1 MRSRRYILILLFPLV
16 FLNASSQNYLDRY
29 LEVAAKNNPGLQS
42 RFNEYMAALEVVP
55 QVKTLPDPQVAFG
68 YFIKPVETRLGP
80 QEFRFSANQ
89 MFPWFGTLEA
99 RGNAATQMAKAKYE
113 AFEEAK
119 SSLFNEV
126 RSTYYNLYFSGKAID
141 ITVENLDILNT
152 LRNLALI
159 KVEAG
164 LVSPVDE
171 YRIELEAGELENQL
185 ALLKDNLFVQTVM
198 FNNLLN
204 ADNSETIEIPSVLN
218 TTGLSGDKSSV
229 FDSIREQNHQLL
241 NLDFQIES
249 LKFRQEVARKS
260 GLPNLS
266 LGLDYIL
273 VGKGDNNL
281 AGTDAFVFPKIGITV
296 PLYRNKYKAM
306 VNEVIYLETSK
317 QDEKIDKVN
326 LLETIFENA
335 YRDLRDAV
343 RRLDLYQNQLIL
355 AKKSL
360 QLLEVEYITNNTNFE
375 EILRMERQALK
386 YALEIEKARADNEAA
401 VSFIS
406 YLMGK

>member
-1 MRSRRYILILLFPLV
+1 MRSQRYILILLLPLV

-29 LEVAAKNNPGLQS
+29 LEVAAKNNPRLQS
-42 RFNEYMAALEVVP
+42 RFNDYMAALEVVP

-80 QEFRFSANQ
+80 QEFRFSASQ

-113 AFEEAK
+113 AFEETK

-126 RSTYYNLYFSGKAID
+126 RATYYNLYFTGKAMD
-141 ITVENLDILNT
+141 ITAENLDILNT
-152 LRNLALI
+152 FRNLALI

-171 YRIELEAGELENQL
+171 YRIEIEIGELENQL

-204 ADNSETIEIPSVLN
+204 AGNSETVEIPPELN
-218 TTGLSGDKSSV
+218 TTGLLLDKNSV
-229 FDSIREQNHQLL
+229 LDSIMKQNHQLL

-249 LKFRQEVARKS
+249 LKYRQELARKS

-266 LGLDYIL
+266 LGLDYIMI
-273 VGKGDNNL
+273 GKGDNNM
-281 AGTDAFVFPKIGITV
+281 AGTDALVFPMIGITV

-306 VNEVIYLETSK
+306 VNEVIYMETSK
-317 QDEKIDKVN
+317 QNEKTDTVN

-335 YRDLRDAV
+335 YRDLRDAL
-343 RRLDLYQNQLIL
+343 RRLDLYRDQLIL
-355 AKKSL
+355 VNKSL
-360 QLLEVEYITNNTNFE
+360 QLLEVEYVTNNTNFE
-375 EILRMERQALK
+375 EILRMERQALR

-401 VSFIS
+401 VSFIN